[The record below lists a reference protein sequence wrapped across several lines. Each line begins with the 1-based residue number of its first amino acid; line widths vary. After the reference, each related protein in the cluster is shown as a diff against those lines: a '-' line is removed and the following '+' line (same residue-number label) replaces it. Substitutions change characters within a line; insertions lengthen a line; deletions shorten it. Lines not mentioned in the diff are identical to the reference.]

1 MRKITIEPI
10 SRIEGHGK
18 VSIHLD
24 EDGNVARTQF
34 HVTQVRGFE
43 KFTEG
48 RPFYEMPGITARIC
62 GICPVSH
69 LLASSKACDAI
80 LAVRIPPAAAAIRE
94 AIHCAQFVQ
103 SHALSFF
110 HLSAPDLLL
119 GMDSD
124 PAKRNVLGLAEK
136 YPELARDGIALRKFG
151 QQVIERLAGERIHP
165 SGIVPGGVGAPMKVE
180 DRDAIL
186 QELPEAAKVA
196 RRTLELF
203 KSIVDGFAEEI
214 AHFGSMPTMYAGLV
228 DDGGAMQW
236 YDGRIR
242 FKTAAGEVAADVE
255 PARYGEFI
263 AEAALPDSYLKAP
276 YFVPTGYPEGVYRV
290 GPLARVNVAD
300 GFGTPDADMELR
312 EFRQR
317 YGDVVEGSFHYHYA
331 RLIEVVYGLERL
343 RTLLESQVIL
353 DKHVRARAS
362 VNALEGVGVVEAPR
376 GVLIHHYKVD
386 ENGAIRGA
394 NLIVATGHNNL
405 AIGRSIEQVARR
417 FVKGEQIAEGMLN
430 RVSAVVRAYDPC
442 LSCSTHADG
451 VGEMRVEVVA
461 ADGRVVYC
469 SGLRGNSQ

>member
-1 MRKITIEPI
+1 
-10 SRIEGHGK
+10 
-18 VSIHLD
+18 
-24 EDGNVARTQF
+24 
-34 HVTQVRGFE
+34 
-43 KFTEG
+43 
-48 RPFYEMPGITARIC
+48 
-62 GICPVSH
+62 
-69 LLASSKACDAI
+69 
-80 LAVRIPPAAAAIRE
+80 
-94 AIHCAQFVQ
+94 
-103 SHALSFF
+103 
-110 HLSAPDLLL
+110 
-119 GMDSD
+119 
-124 PAKRNVLGLAEK
+124 
-136 YPELARDGIALRKFG
+136 
-151 QQVIERLAGERIHP
+151 VIERLAWERIHP
-165 SGIVPGGVGAPMKVE
+165 SGIVPGGVGAPMKIE

-290 GPLARVNVAD
+290 GPLARVNVAN

-343 RTLLESQVIL
+343 RTLLESAVIL
-353 DKHVRARAS
+353 DPHVRARAA

-405 AIGRSIEQVARR
+405 AISRSIEQVARR
-417 FVKGEQIAEGMLN
+417 YVKGEQIQEGMLN

-451 VGEMRVEVVA
+451 VLALRIELLA
-461 ADGRVVYC
+461 ADGSLLGVARE
-469 SGLRGNSQ
+469 

>member
-1 MRKITIEPI
+1 
-10 SRIEGHGK
+10 
-18 VSIHLD
+18 
-24 EDGNVARTQF
+24 
-34 HVTQVRGFE
+34 
-43 KFTEG
+43 
-48 RPFYEMPGITARIC
+48 
-62 GICPVSH
+62 
-69 LLASSKACDAI
+69 
-80 LAVRIPPAAAAIRE
+80 
-94 AIHCAQFVQ
+94 
-103 SHALSFF
+103 
-110 HLSAPDLLL
+110 
-119 GMDSD
+119 
-124 PAKRNVLGLAEK
+124 
-136 YPELARDGIALRKFG
+136 
-151 QQVIERLAGERIHP
+151 
-165 SGIVPGGVGAPMKVE
+165 VPGGVGAPMKIE

-236 YDGRIR
+236 YNGRIR
-242 FKTAAGEVAADVE
+242 FRTAAGEVAADVE

-317 YGDVVEGSFHYHYA
+317 YGDMVEGSFHYHYA

-343 RTLLESQVIL
+343 RTLLESAVIL
-353 DKHVRARAS
+353 DKHVRAKAA

-405 AIGRSIEQVARR
+405 AISRSIEQVARR
-417 FVKGEQIAEGMLN
+417 YVKGEQIQEGMLN

-451 VGEMRVEVVA
+451 VLALRIELLA
-461 ADGRVVYC
+461 ADGSLLGVA
-469 SGLRGNSQ
+469 GE

>member
-1 MRKITIEPI
+1 
-10 SRIEGHGK
+10 
-18 VSIHLD
+18 
-24 EDGNVARTQF
+24 
-34 HVTQVRGFE
+34 
-43 KFTEG
+43 
-48 RPFYEMPGITARIC
+48 
-62 GICPVSH
+62 
-69 LLASSKACDAI
+69 
-80 LAVRIPPAAAAIRE
+80 
-94 AIHCAQFVQ
+94 
-103 SHALSFF
+103 
-110 HLSAPDLLL
+110 
-119 GMDSD
+119 
-124 PAKRNVLGLAEK
+124 
-136 YPELARDGIALRKFG
+136 
-151 QQVIERLAGERIHP
+151 
-165 SGIVPGGVGAPMKVE
+165 MKVE

-186 QELPEAAKVA
+186 HELPEAARVA

-255 PARYGEFI
+255 PARYGEYI

-276 YFVPTGYPEGVYRV
+276 YFVPTGYPDGVYRV

-343 RTLLESQVIL
+343 RALLESPVIL
-353 DKHVRARAS
+353 DPHVRARAS

-405 AIGRSIEQVARR
+405 AISRSIEQVARR
-417 FVKGEQIAEGMLN
+417 FVRGSVIPEGMLN

-451 VGEMRVEVVA
+451 VGALRIELVA
-461 ADGRVVYC
+461 ADGRVLHC

>member
-18 VSIHLD
+18 VTIHLG

-151 QQVIERLAGERIHP
+151 QRVIERLAGERIHP
-165 SGIVPGGVGAPMKVE
+165 SGIVPGGVGAPMKIE

-236 YDGRIR
+236 YDGCIR
-242 FKTAAGEVAADVE
+242 FKTPGGEIAADVE

-343 RTLLESQVIL
+343 RTLLESAVIL
-353 DKHVRARAS
+353 DKHVRAKAS

-405 AIGRSIEQVARR
+405 AISRSIEQVARR
-417 FVKGEQIAEGMLN
+417 YVKGEVIQEGMLN

-451 VGEMRVEVVA
+451 VLALRIELVA
-461 ADGRVVYC
+461 ADGSLLGVA
-469 SGLRGNSQ
+469 GE

>member
-1 MRKITIEPI
+1 MRKVTIEPI

-18 VSIHLD
+18 VSIHLAD
-24 EDGNVARTQF
+24 DGSVARTQF

-119 GMDSD
+119 GLDSD
-124 PAKRNVLGLAEK
+124 PAKRNILGLAEK

-165 SGIVPGGVGAPMKVE
+165 SGIVPGGVGSAMNPE
-180 DRDAIL
+180 HRDAIL
-186 QELPEAAKVA
+186 QELPAAMTVA

-203 KSIVDGFAEEI
+203 KSIVDGFSEEI
-214 AHFGSMPTMYAGLV
+214 ACFGSMPSMYAGLI
-228 DDGGAMQW
+228 DEAGALQW

-242 FKTAAGEVAADVE
+242 FKTAAGEVAADVD
-255 PARYGEFI
+255 PVRYREFI
-263 AEAALPDSYLKAP
+263 GEAALPDSYLKAP
-276 YFVPTGYPEGVYRV
+276 YFVPTGYPDGMYRV
-290 GPLARVNVAD
+290 GPLARLNVAA
-300 GFGTPDADMELR
+300 GFGTPEADMELR

-317 YGDVVEGSFHYHYA
+317 FGEVVEGSFHYHYA
-331 RLIEVVYGLERL
+331 RLIEIVYGLERL
-343 RTLLESQVIL
+343 RALLDDPAIL
-353 DKHVRARAS
+353 DKHVRARAA
-362 VNALEGVGVVEAPR
+362 VNALEGIGVIEAPR

-405 AIGRSIEQVARR
+405 AISRSIDQVARHY
-417 FVKGEQIAEGMLN
+417 VKGERIEEGMLN

-442 LSCSTHADG
+442 LSCSTHAAG
-451 VGEMRVEVVA
+451 LVPLRIELLSP
-461 ADGRVVYC
+461 DGRVVDTVT
-469 SGLRGNSQ
+469 S